1 MSIVTFPASLP
12 KLRLLVAAG
21 LAPLAAAACGQ
32 TAVPHPGTTAGE
44 LRSYLAAVEP
54 IRLGVNTLLQGA
66 DPIIDGFHEHKLTDA
81 QAAAKM
87 GALEENFANYT
98 VEMAEVQP
106 SDSALAGINAPYAH
120 TFILEDSYLN
130 ALVNGMAE
138 DDVDDLPDTQSD
150 QRAAIIEW
158 RVQLEVLG
166 KRLGVA
172 LPADLQQAGRGEIA
186 PSVSATADPDVRQ
199 RTSLDLA
206 GFALHGTQSAA
217 QRTASSRSAGITVP
231 HVRQRP

>member
-1 MSIVTFPASLP
+1 
-12 KLRLLVAAG
+12 
-21 LAPLAAAACGQ
+21 
-32 TAVPHPGTTAGE
+32 
-44 LRSYLAAVEP
+44 
-54 IRLGVNTLLQGA
+54 LLQGA
-66 DPIIDGFHEHKLTDA
+66 DPIIDGFREHTRTDG
-81 QAAAKM
+81 QSAAKM
-87 GALEENFANYT
+87 GALEESFADYT
-98 VEMAEVQP
+98 AEMAEVQP
-106 SDSALAGINAPYAH
+106 SDPALAAINTPYAH

-186 PSVSATADPDVRQ
+186 PSVSGD
-199 RTSLDLA
+199 S
-206 GFALHGTQSAA
+206 
-217 QRTASSRSAGITVP
+217 
-231 HVRQRP
+231 